1 MIAVAI
7 LFGTEWTGTDWTGT
21 DWNAVG
27 LTWWMNSVN
36 EFSGSTQVADQMEL
50 TKCLEKEP

>member
-7 LFGTEWTGTDWTGT
+7 LFGTEWTGT